1 MEQVDQDRVFE
12 HAGAPALSG
21 AGRTF
26 ESCTFLGCDLSYADL
41 SGQLF
46 IDCLFRDC
54 NLSLAR
60 VANTGFQDT
69 GFRNCKITGADF
81 SQCRDFGLSF
91 SFSGCILDYSVF
103 HGKKL
108 KNIRFEDCSLI
119 ECDFTQADLMKAS
132 FIQCRLDRAVFSR
145 TNLSGADFTSA
156 SGFSIDPENN
166 RMTKARFSAGSL
178 AGLLDKYGLV
188 IR

>member
-1 MEQVDQDRVFE
+1 MPTLPRLVVP
-12 HAGAPALSG
+12 AGPSRAVRSCAAICPT
-21 AGRTF
+21 RTF
-26 ESCTFLGCDLSYADL
+26 PASCSSTVC
-41 SGQLF
+41 SGTV
-46 IDCLFRDC
+46 ICRWPGWPIRA
-54 NLSLAR
+54 S
-60 VANTGFQDT
+60 
-69 GFRNCKITGADF
+69 NCKITGADF

-108 KNIRFEDCSLI
+108 KNIRFEDCSLT
-119 ECDFTQADLMKAS
+119 ECDFTQADLTKAS